1 MICYLKGEIIWLKDN
16 KIEILLDSGIWYEIW
31 ISQLT
36 YAEIIDKKLEEIELF
51 IYHNITDNSQNLY
64 WFISRDEKNIFEQLI
79 KISWVWGK
87 VALLILSL
95 WIKTLSEAIIN
106 KDNKLIES
114 VKWIWKK
121 MAEKIILELKD
132 KDIFT
137 IGYLENKDSVNWEND
152 QNKSINLDK
161 NIYDDLKNTL
171 VNMWYNAKNIDNVLS
186 WLPKELTSLEE
197 ILPWVIREIG

>member
-1 MICYLKGEIIWLKDN
+1 MICYLKGEIIWLKEN
-16 KIEILLDSGIWYEIW
+16 EIEILLNSGIWYQVW

-36 YAEIIDKKLEEIELF
+36 YVEIIDKKLEVIELF

-64 WFISRDEKNIFEQLI
+64 WFISRDEKNIFEELI
-79 KISWVWGK
+79 KISWVWWK

-132 KDIFT
+132 KELFKNVAILDETKENINNIRVQDDI
-137 IGYLENKDSVNWEND
+137 
-152 QNKSINLDK
+152 
-161 NIYDDLKNTL
+161 LKNVKSTL
-171 VNMWYNAKNIDNVLS
+171 VNMWYNPKDIDRLFNELPE
-186 WLPKELTSLEE
+186 WLGNDINK
-197 ILPWVIREIG
+197 IIPWMIGKLV